1 MNPMAAPSL
10 LSLLP
15 VAADAVQSA
24 MGEAP
29 EGLDFGALLADL
41 GSPGA
46 SLPAAS
52 VQLPI
57 GAPLPTGMMEL
68 AAPANPLPPT
78 GKILPDALPETL
90 PDGLPLQ
97 FPGAARPDLPVTAP
111 APAVAESL
119 APQATPV
126 KVAALALGVPGDQ
139 SPDDK
144 PEATPP
150 TTPSAAPLPRTV
162 AAIIRRAAPTTS
174 QDAEGGPEDAPEE
187 PHQAEP
193 AREVPALPVG
203 LAVVPATLP
212 QPAYAD
218 PAPEARLSASTAP
231 VLRNEARSAPT
242 EPTLPAAQEAQ
253 GHSQPPATPA
263 PGPVAKPVFTAAA
276 PLLTPQRTAVRVT
289 IEPAP
294 LPAPAELPVA
304 EAVVARPVAPTPARQ
319 PEAFVASVS
328 PIEAKSTPPAR
339 AEAALPDAPSAPVQ
353 APVLAPVLA
362 MADAPQQPNPAL
374 PPSPAIEPRDFTALL
389 DRLAAARE
397 AMRGEQT
404 RVSLA
409 LPHAEFGQVRL
420 DFRHD
425 ERGLSVSMASSDPAF
440 ARAASTALPLAQSAA
455 PADAGPRQG
464 SEGQPRGQADAQS
477 FGQGAAQSRG
487 GNQGAGQ
494 GGQHERQTRGQS
506 FAQARA
512 QPAAAPDRSGIFA

>member
-29 EGLDFGALLADL
+29 EGLNFGALLADL

-46 SLPAAS
+46 SLSAAS

-57 GAPLPTGMMEL
+57 GSPLPSGMMEP

-78 GKILPDALPETL
+78 GKILPDALPATL
-90 PDGLPLQ
+90 PGGLPLQ

-162 AAIIRRAAPTTS
+162 AAIIRRAAPATS

-193 AREVPALPVG
+193 AREALALPVA
-203 LAVVPATLP
+203 LLSTTLP
-212 QPAYAD
+212 LPANAD
-218 PAPEARLSASTAP
+218 TAPEARPSASAAP
-231 VLRNEARSAPT
+231 VLRNDVRSVPT
-242 EPTLPAAQEAQ
+242 EATPPAAQEAQ
-253 GHSQPPATPA
+253 DHSQPPAPPA

-276 PLLTPQRTAVRVT
+276 PHLTPQRTAVRVT

-304 EAVVARPVAPTPARQ
+304 AAVVARPVAPTPARQ
-319 PEAFVASVS
+319 PEDFVASVS
-328 PIEAKSTPPAR
+328 PIEAKSAASTR
-339 AEAALPDAPSAPVQ
+339 AKAALPDAPSAPVQ

-362 MADAPQQPNPAL
+362 MTDVPQQPNPTL
-374 PPSPAIEPRDFTALL
+374 PASPAIEPRDFTALL
-389 DRLAAARE
+389 DRLVAARE

-455 PADAGPRQG
+455 PADAGTRQG
-464 SEGQPRGQADAQS
+464 SEGQPRGQAEAQS

-487 GNQGAGQ
+487 GNQGG
-494 GGQHERQTRGQS
+494 HNERQTRGQT
-506 FAQARA
+506 FAQARP
-512 QPAAAPDRSGIFA
+512 QTAATPDRSGIFA